1 MCSEQ
6 MLRQLEGMA
15 ADPRFRAMST
25 LDLQNIL
32 TAIELCDLGFSRGPK
47 VAEVLNFLL
56 ADEWPARRTQSTISR
71 MQFL

>member
-1 MCSEQ
+1 MYSEQ
-6 MLRQLEGMA
+6 LLRQLESLA

-32 TAIELCDLGFSRGPK
+32 TAIELCGLGFSRGPK
-47 VAEVLNFLL
+47 VAEDLDLLL

-71 MQFL
+71 IQFL

>member
-1 MCSEQ
+1 MYSEQ
-6 MLRQLEGMA
+6 LLRQLESLA

-32 TAIELCDLGFSRGPK
+32 TAIELCGLGFSRGPK
-47 VAEVLNFLL
+47 VAEDLNLLL
-56 ADEWPARRTQSTISR
+56 ADEWPARRTQGTISQ